1 MILQISFLATMPISG
16 IFDAGWNSFFRNQS
30 QIDLQVSNMKKL
42 NLDTLILQYSID
54 KTQRFYDSKLP
65 FAAGTANN
73 SYFERIIPSAAKQ
86 NMSIYLGVY
95 AENDGW
101 WTTPDDAYLFRQR
114 DNSIKVI
121 DELLAKFPQAAIKGF
136 YIPHEIARYYWQVP
150 ADMQRL
156 VNNFVKPVSDYAH
169 SKNKTMMISP
179 FFNQDLETSAQDYSF
194 FRDMLVNSSVDIV
207 AVQDGVGSNAAR
219 RNFSVEYMTAIAKAA
234 METKK
239 QFWTNVELFEASA
252 PANITRIA
260 QQCVNGTTVK
270 ASKLISYDYSSVT
283 LDHYAQT
290 MQPMFTDLVNWNAKT
305 KCQFQNKFFYNNT
318 CYAICPGTMLSFNGT
333 CVTTCPTSTPLTFNK
348 SCVIKCPMGYT
359 AGTNKV
365 CVQNKSGQTIG
376 ITVGVVVGVVV
387 IIAIAIGVF
396 AFVKNNKPK
405 IGGKPMKI
413 HVKLTNKSMN
423 YV

>member
-1 MILQISFLATMPISG
+1 MMLQLMLSFLATLPISG

-73 SYFERIIPSAAKQ
+73 SYFERIIPSAASQ

-179 FFNQDLETSAQDYSF
+179 FFNQDLETSAQDYQF
-194 FRDMLVNSSVDIV
+194 FRDMLVNSSVDII

-219 RNFSVEYMTAIAKAA
+219 RNFSVEYLTAIHRAA
-234 METKK
+234 VETKK
-239 QFWTNVELFEASA
+239 VFWTNIELFEGSA
-252 PANITRIA
+252 PADITRI
-260 QQCVNGTTVK
+260 QDQCVN
-270 ASKLISYDYSSVT
+270 ASNISLKLISYDYSTLT
-283 LDHYAQT
+283 LDHYTQS
-290 MQPMFTDLVNWNAKT
+290 MQVLYADLIIFNAKYT
-305 KCQFQNKFFYNNT
+305 CIHQNNAFFNNSCYIYCPVNYFKFNNS
-318 CYAICPGTMLSFNGT
+318 CVRKCPGESQFIYDSG
-333 CVTTCPTSTPLTFNK
+333 CVSNCPDNYQIDGIN
-348 SCVIKCPMGYT
+348 CVL
-359 AGTNKV
+359 
-365 CVQNKSGQTIG
+365 KSGDKTVLIIG
-376 ITVGVVVGVVV
+376 AVAGVVF
-387 IIAIAIGVF
+387 AIAVGSTVAVVCISKKEQKK
-396 AFVKNNKPK
+396 KNR
-405 IGGKPMKI
+405 I
-413 HVKLTNKSMN
+413 KLSDSCSNVVT
-423 YV
+423 Y